1 MPTQNNLLIRID
13 ERQKEMARDMSIIN
27 NKLDLMVLNNEEY
40 KDLKRKVS
48 TLWDERNKLIGW
60 MLGAGLVGGTTG
72 ALVKQLVSTVFAK
85 F

>member
-72 ALVKQLVSTVFAK
+72 ALFKQLVSTVFAK